1 MSKGEAKR
9 LFAQVAASA
18 PLRHLHRQPAP
29 GRGGQAGPRRRADR
43 PGADPGG
50 AGQRQERPLRD
61 ALGGI
66 IEDAPGLWGGLS
78 AEVLALGGPTSRR
91 TLLRAQLAGGG
102 EARPPG
108 QPGAAL
114 PAGPAEDFR
123 LFPNP
128 AHDSWR
134 LGVPQAYIGQ
144 PMSIRIYSLA
154 GQLAGS
160 REVRAAAPFE
170 PMEGRLESGLYFVE
184 AWSGGQRVFI
194 GRLAIMN

>member
-1 MSKGEAKR
+1 MILNATTR
-9 LFAQVAASA
+9 N
-18 PLRHLHRQPAP
+18 
-29 GRGGQAGPRRRADR
+29 PRTSQDGLAC
-43 PGADPGG
+43 
-50 AGQRQERPLRD
+50 
-61 ALGGI
+61 
-66 IEDAPGLWGGLS
+66 EDAGLGASGIFAPIAFQCPFEGGH
-78 AEVLALGGPTSRR
+78 AVYRARALY
-91 TLLRAQLAGGG
+91 LLNERAAFDDVQLCQNGTG
-102 EARPPG
+102 RPAG
-108 QPGAAL
+108 QPGATL

-128 AHDSWR
+128 ARDSWR

-154 GQLAGS
+154 GQLAGG